1 MSSDI
6 AHRPR
11 SVLQSALS
19 DLASLPA
26 TSRWVDTGTV
36 NLHVLDYG
44 GDKQPLVMIPGIT
57 SPAITMDFVAAELL
71 DLVRPVVIDMRGRG
85 LSDSAESYSS
95 KNYVDDLRA
104 VIDSLQL
111 DSPLVLGHSMG
122 ARVAGLAA
130 SLDAENLA
138 GTILVDPPMTSGP
151 GRGPYPVTMRE
162 FENQLEAARQGLD
175 TDEMARTWPTWPTR
189 ELGIRA
195 RWLSSCEDAAIAATH
210 EGFEKDDFFD
220 VWPSVPAPTVLMYGA
235 NSPMVTEQCIE
246 EARPLNPKARLVK
259 VPDAGHMV
267 FWDAPKPALATLRS
281 VLTDWDSE

>member
-1 MSSDI
+1 M
-6 AHRPR
+6 R
-11 SVLQSALS
+11 
-19 DLASLPA
+19 A
-26 TSRWVDTGTV
+26 TSCWVNTETV

-85 LSDSAESYSS
+85 LSDSADSYGL
-95 KNYVDDLRA
+95 KDYVDDLHA
-104 VIDSLQL
+104 VIDSLEL
-111 DSPLVLGHSMG
+111 ESPLVLGHSMG

-130 SLDAENLA
+130 SLDSENLA

-151 GRGPYPVTMRE
+151 GRGPYPVTRRE
-162 FENQLEAARQGLD
+162 FENQLEAARHGLD
-175 TDEMARTWPTWPTR
+175 IDEMAETWPTWPTR

-210 EGFEKDDFFD
+210 AGFEKDDFFD
-220 VWPSVPAPTVLMYGA
+220 VWPSIPTPTVLMYGG
-235 NSPMVTEQCIE
+235 NSPMVTEQSIE
-246 EARPLNPKARLVK
+246 EARPLNPAARLVE

-267 FWDAPKPALATLRS
+267 FWDAPKPALAALRS